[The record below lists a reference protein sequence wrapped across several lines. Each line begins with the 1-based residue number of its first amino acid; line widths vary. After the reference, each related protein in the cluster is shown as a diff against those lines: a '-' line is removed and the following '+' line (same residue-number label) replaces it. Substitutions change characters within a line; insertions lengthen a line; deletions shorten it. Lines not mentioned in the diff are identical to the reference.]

1 MPYAILTRES
11 LGALRSGLSRHTYS
25 GSSWFS
31 CRVRMNKESTL
42 T

>member
-1 MPYAILTRES
+1 MSYAILTRRT
-11 LGALRSGLSRHTYS
+11 LGPRWTFYASSGF
-25 GSSWFS
+25 SWFS